1 MPMTLNIGLSRKV
14 GEANYGSRG
23 ASVHFA
29 VEVEASLLREPNE
42 LREKIKYLFS
52 QAKEAVEEEL
62 SCGPQEA
69 NGKNANGHANNGN
82 GSTGSNGHTSNGNG
96 QNSRNGRG
104 ATSAQVRAIH
114 AIASRERVDLT
125 ARLGEDF
132 GVSHPEDLSISDAST
147 LIDGLKSNGTGGR
160 R

>member
-62 SCGPQEA
+62 SGGSQEA
-69 NGKNANGHANNGN
+69 NGKNGNGH
-82 GSTGSNGHTSNGNG
+82 H

-104 ATSAQVRAIH
+104 ATSAHVRAIH

-132 GVSHPEDLSISDAST
+132 GVSHPEDLSISDASE